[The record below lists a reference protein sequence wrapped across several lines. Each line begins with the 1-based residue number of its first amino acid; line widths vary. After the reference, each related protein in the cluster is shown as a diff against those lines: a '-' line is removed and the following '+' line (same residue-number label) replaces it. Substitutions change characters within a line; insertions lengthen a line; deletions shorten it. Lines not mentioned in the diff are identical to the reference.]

1 MSRKKGFNKSRYE
14 EEIMNILRKHPFM
27 STSEICDKLNMGYET
42 CLKYIRNLHEKDKV
56 KLRSIGNRQFWY
68 I

>member
-1 MSRKKGFNKSRYE
+1 MSRKKGFDGPRYE
-14 EEIMNILRKHPFM
+14 DEIVNILKKHPFM

-42 CLKYIRNLHEKDKV
+42 GLKYIRNLHNKSKV

-68 I
+68 L